1 MVKNNIIKL
10 INQIS
15 SDSTQSTIK
24 DISFIMMENLEFIK
38 QYLSNN
44 ENRIEPLEEPTIE
57 INLQYYTKE

>member
-24 DISFIMMENLEFIK
+24 DISFIMMENLEVIK